1 MTEPV
6 RIAEAELT
14 GRRAQLATALGGEL
28 SARLGREL
36 ALEADAVQRLGVLEL
51 APSDDA
57 LVHQRLGFSSGEGAL
72 HVLLPVR
79 TAALFAALEQGA
91 SGEALEAA
99 LAAEPDAAALSALTQ
114 VMESVADVLRRNFED
129 AGLPALAVG
138 EAKLVAKPQ
147 SDPTWIEDELYARL
161 RLYASSEG
169 LERSPFDFV
178 LRQADLAG
186 APASA
191 RAICF
196 IAVGDAARKR
206 LSGIEGELGASAAL
220 VEPAELAKGLDARV
234 LEAAA
239 VVIPWEVEGRS
250 GLELAE
256 ALAREPGLAA
266 AAIVLASPRPTR
278 GQLNAALRAG
288 ARALIADAFDA
299 GAIRAAVER
308 VGGGQ

>member
-129 AGLPALAVG
+129 LS
-138 EAKLVAKPQ
+138 E
-147 SDPTWIEDELYARL
+147 ED
-161 RLYASSEG
+161 
-169 LERSPFDFV
+169 
-178 LRQADLAG
+178 RQL
-186 APASA
+186 
-191 RAICF
+191 
-196 IAVGDAARKR
+196 
-206 LSGIEGELGASAAL
+206 
-220 VEPAELAKGLDARV
+220 
-234 LEAAA
+234 
-239 VVIPWEVEGRS
+239 
-250 GLELAE
+250 LELLFRQDQDQPNTRRNLEIYGSNNPSFATF
-256 ALAREPGLAA
+256 A
-266 AAIVLASPRPTR
+266 VLASVGETAVPF
-278 GQLNAALRAG
+278 GQPWQ
-288 ARALIADAFDA
+288 
-299 GAIRAAVER
+299 AAVTDEFSYRYIR
-308 VGGGQ
+308 VQKTKPDADLYGQSFFNLAEVRVWAQPFPVTTPTP